1 MTKKEFTDRTGL
13 TEIDDKRFDWIN
25 EIYLAAGGLDKDVF
39 CAAYLK
45 INDQNPIIKALVE
58 HCEQLAK
65 TVVDLG
71 RKLNFAQ
78 DQDKLPETATESEN
92 LRALVNATI
101 DEVNLACHDRLR
113 DIFEER
119 IGKINVMRLRKEAG
133 WTLSPKEIDYL
144 LDHCV
149 EK

>member
-1 MTKKEFTDRTGL
+1 MTKKEFTDQTGL
-13 TEIDDKRFDWIN
+13 TEIDEKRFDWIN
-25 EIYLAAGGLDKDVF
+25 EIYLAAGELDKDAF

-45 INDQNPIIKALVE
+45 INDQNPILKALVE

-71 RKLNFAQ
+71 RELNFAQ
-78 DQDKLPETATESEN
+78 DKLLETATESEN

-113 DIFEER
+113 DIFEQR
-119 IGKINVMRLRKEAG
+119 VGKVNAMRLRKEAG
-133 WTLSPKEIDYL
+133 WTLSPKDIDYL

>member
-25 EIYLAAGGLDKDVF
+25 EIYLAAGELDKDAF

-65 TVVDLG
+65 TVVNLG
-71 RKLNFAQ
+71 RELNSAQEKL
-78 DQDKLPETATESEN
+78 LETATELEN

-101 DEVNLACHDRLR
+101 DEVNLACNDRLR
-113 DIFEER
+113 DIFEQR
-119 IGKINVMRLRKEAG
+119 VGKINVMRLRKEAG
-133 WTLSPKEIDYL
+133 WTLSPKDIDYL